1 MCFWTEPSVHMP
13 SLPHYS
19 GFDFIIH
26 RLGLETQK
34 AEPLSFYILSQE
46 GILLRS
52 SRTVSPG
59 WRSEQGNT
67 VILLWIDFSAS
78 PRGINLAGRQIR
90 HTYHTYTCRYIC
102 FWVFP
107 ARLKGFSW
115 KLSCQV
121 LRWSSDVSPPPF
133 FFRITSA
140 TSCLINVHTSLTLT
154 YIIYFHFLFRI

>member
-1 MCFWTEPSVHMP
+1 MP
-13 SLPHYS
+13 SLSHYS

-26 RLGLETQK
+26 RLVLETQK
-34 AEPLSFYILSQE
+34 AETLSFYILSQG

-59 WRSEQGNT
+59 WRSEQENT

-78 PRGINLAGRQIR
+78 PQGINLAGRQIR
-90 HTYHTYTCRYIC
+90 HTYHTYTRQYIC
-102 FWVFP
+102 FWVFT
-107 ARLKGFSW
+107 ACLKGFSW

-121 LRWSSDVSPPPF
+121 LRWSSDMSLPPF

-140 TSCLINVHTSLTLT
+140 TSCLINVHTSLT